1 MKVNFVEIK
10 NRQLKIDN
18 EKVYDVSLIEKS
30 DIIKIVPGVVLV
42 DAILIS
48 GSVKAMQSARTG
60 CEDIVEINKGERL
73 ESGAVVH
80 ESRECLVIVE
90 NVLEKSLLIE
100 IGTQIKLA
108 QNQ

>member
-1 MKVNFVEIK
+1 M
-10 NRQLKIDN
+10 
-18 EKVYDVSLIEKS
+18 
-30 DIIKIVPGVVLV
+30 
-42 DAILIS
+42 
-48 GSVKAMQSARTG
+48 
-60 CEDIVEINKGERL
+60 

-80 ESRECLVIVE
+80 ESKECLVIVE